1 MRDRRRAVRVSIF
14 RGFAA
19 CIAALLSLTA
29 SRPVSAQPAADF
41 YRGKT
46 VKIIVGFGVGGG
58 YDVYARMLVPYLR
71 DELQA
76 TVIVENQPGAGGMSA
91 LNRLYQ
97 AQPDGLQMMLVSGIA
112 ATMAQL
118 VEQQGVAYDLSKVGH
133 LGIVSASPW
142 LWVGQPNN
150 PAMASPADAMKPGV
164 TLNWGASGRIDGTAD
179 GGAITCTVLK
189 IECKIVLGYKG
200 TADIALAIERKEMD
214 AMYVSDTSANLY
226 VRSGQNR
233 AVATMA
239 RTRSQFFPETPT
251 IFEQVKLTPEQ
262 EWWFDFRATL
272 DALGRVL
279 VTTPGVPPDRL
290 TFIQAAVGRLVKNPK
305 LLAEAEK
312 SQRYIIYRDPKGA
325 QAAIERVIN
334 APSPAQRAEIK
345 EIVLNKYSGTR

>member
-1 MRDRRRAVRVSIF
+1 MSHRRC
-14 RGFAA
+14 AA
-19 CIAALLSLTA
+19 RFPRRLLAASVAALFCA
-29 SRPVSAQPAADF
+29 SVAPAFAQSPADF

-46 VKIIVGFGVGGG
+46 VRIIVGFGVGGG
-58 YDVYARMLVPYLR
+58 YDVYARMLAPYLR
-71 DELQA
+71 EVLQA
-76 TVIVENQPGAGGMSA
+76 TVVVENQPGAGGMSA

-112 ATMAQL
+112 ATMSQL

-142 LWVGQPNN
+142 MWLGQPGT
-150 PAMASPADAMKPGV
+150 PAVMTPSDAMKPGA
-164 TLNWGASGRIDGTAD
+164 TLNWGASGQIDGTAD
-179 GGAITCTVLK
+179 GGAITCTTLK
-189 IECKIVLGYKG
+189 ISCKIILGYKG

-239 RTRSQFFPETPT
+239 RNKSQFFPDVPT
-251 IFEQVKLTPEQ
+251 IFELVKLTPEQ
-262 EWWFDFRATL
+262 EWWFDFRSTL

-279 VTTPGVPPDRL
+279 VTTPGVPPERL
-290 TFIQAAVGRLVKNPK
+290 AFLQDAIGKLVKNPK

-312 SQRYIIYRDPKGA
+312 SQRYIIYRDPKA
-325 QAAIERVIN
+325 ARQAIELVIN
-334 APSPAQRAEIK
+334 APTPARRTEIK
-345 EIVLNKYSGTR
+345 DIVLNRYSGR

>member
-1 MRDRRRAVRVSIF
+1 MSDRRHAALFSRWRL
-14 RGFAA
+14 AA
-19 CIAALLSLTA
+19 CTAAAIWFIAPPPA
-29 SRPVSAQPAADF
+29 SAQSAADF
-41 YRGKT
+41 YKGKT

-58 YDVYARMLVPYLR
+58 YDVYARMLAPYLR
-71 DELQA
+71 DVLQT

-112 ATMAQL
+112 ATMSQL

-142 LWVGQPNN
+142 MWLGQPGK
-150 PAMASPADAMKPGV
+150 PEVMTPADAMKPGV
-164 TLNWGASGRIDGTAD
+164 TLNWGASGQIDGTAD

-189 IECKIVLGYKG
+189 LNCKVILGYKG
-200 TADIALAIERKEMD
+200 TADIALAIERREMD

-233 AVATMA
+233 AIATMA
-239 RTRSQFFPETPT
+239 RNKSQFFPDTPT
-251 IFEQVKLTPEQ
+251 IFESMKLNAEQ
-262 EWWFDFRATL
+262 EWWFDFRSTL

-290 TFIQAAVGRLVKNPK
+290 AFLQDALGKLVKNPK
-305 LLAEAEK
+305 LLAEAGK
-312 SQRYIIYRDPKGA
+312 SQRYIIYRDPRAA
-325 QAAIERVIN
+325 QQAIERVIN
-334 APSPAQRAEIK
+334 APTPAQRAEIK
-345 EIVLNKYSGTR
+345 QIVLHKYSSAR

>member
-1 MRDRRRAVRVSIF
+1 MRDRRRTARFPTVWL
-14 RGFAA
+14 AA
-19 CIAALLSLTA
+19 CVAAVWLIAASPPA
-29 SRPVSAQPAADF
+29 AAQSAADF
-41 YRGKT
+41 YKGKT

-58 YDVYARMLVPYLR
+58 YDVYARMLAPYLR
-71 DELQA
+71 EVLQT

-97 AQPDGLQMMLVSGIA
+97 APPDGLQMMLVSGIA

-142 LWVGQPNN
+142 MWLGQPGK
-150 PAMASPADAMKPGV
+150 PAVMTPSDAMKPDV
-164 TLNWGASGRIDGTAD
+164 TLNWGASGQIDGTAD
-179 GGAITCTVLK
+179 GGAIVCTVLK
-189 IECKIVLGYKG
+189 INCKIILGYKG

-226 VRSGQNR
+226 VRSGQNH

-239 RTRSQFFPETPT
+239 RNRSQFFPDTPT
-251 IFEQVKLTPEQ
+251 IYELVTLNAEQ
-262 EWWFDFRATL
+262 EWWFDFRSTL

-290 TFIQAAVGRLVKNPK
+290 AYLQNAVGTIVKNPK
-305 LLAEAEK
+305 LLAEADK
-312 SQRYIIYRDPKGA
+312 SQRYIIYRDPAAA
-325 QAAIERVIN
+325 QQAIERVIN
-334 APSPAQRAEIK
+334 APTPAQRAEIK
-345 EIVLNKYSGTR
+345 EIVLQRYSSAR

>member
-1 MRDRRRAVRVSIF
+1 MKDRRAAQNRWRWL
-14 RGFAA
+14 AA
-19 CIAALLSLTA
+19 CVAAAMPLFDPPSPA
-29 SRPVSAQPAADF
+29 AAQPAADF
-41 YRGKT
+41 YKGKT

-58 YDVYARMLVPYLR
+58 YDTYARMLAPYLR
-71 DELQA
+71 EVLQT

-150 PAMASPADAMKPGV
+150 PAMTSPADAMKSGV
-164 TLNWGASGRIDGTAD
+164 TLNWGASGLIDGTAD

-189 IECKIVLGYKG
+189 LNCKIVLGYKG

-214 AMYVSDTSANLY
+214 ALYVSDTSANLY

-233 AVATMA
+233 AIATMA
-239 RTRSQFFPETPT
+239 RNRSQFFPDTPT
-251 IFEQVKLTPEQ
+251 IFELVKLTPEQ
-262 EWWFDFRATL
+262 EWWFDFRSTL

-290 TFIQAAVGRLVKNPK
+290 AFLQDAVGKIVKDKK

-312 SQRYIIYRDPKGA
+312 SQRYIVYRDPKAA
-325 QAAIERVIN
+325 QQAIERVIN
-334 APSPAQRAEIK
+334 APTPAQRAEIK
-345 EIVLNKYSGTR
+345 QIVLHKYAGAR

>member
-1 MRDRRRAVRVSIF
+1 MRDRLAARSSSWQT
-14 RGFAA
+14 AA
-19 CIAALLSLTA
+19 CIAASMTLFAPLSPATA
-29 SRPVSAQPAADF
+29 QSAADF
-41 YRGKT
+41 YKGKT
-46 VKIIVGFGVGGG
+46 VKIVVGFGVGGG
-58 YDVYARMLVPYLR
+58 YDTYARMLAPYLR
-71 DELQA
+71 DVLQA

-97 AQPDGLQMMLVSGIA
+97 AQPDGLQLMLVSGIA

-150 PAMASPADAMKPGV
+150 PAMTSPSDAMKPGV
-164 TLNWGASGRIDGTAD
+164 VLNWGAAGLIDGTAD

-189 IECKIVLGYKG
+189 LNCKVVLGYKG
-200 TADIALAIERKEMD
+200 TADIALAIERREMD

-233 AVATMA
+233 AIATMA
-239 RTRSQFFPETPT
+239 RNKSQFFPETPT
-251 IFEQVKLTPEQ
+251 IFELVKLTPEQ
-262 EWWFDFRATL
+262 EWWFDFRSTL

-279 VTTPGVPPDRL
+279 VTPPGVPADRL
-290 TFIQAAVGRLVKNPK
+290 AFLQDAVGKLVRNPK

-312 SQRYIIYRDPKGA
+312 SQRYIIYRDPSA
-325 QAAIERVIN
+325 ARQAIERVIN
-334 APSPAQRAEIK
+334 APTAAQRAEVK
-345 EIVLNKYSGTR
+345 QIVLHKYTGGR